1 MNKSKIIESDIII
14 RYLALETTDT
24 ENTEVENWLEESD
37 ENREYF
43 EQVKKLWDD
52 TANHEGLDRKYLTEK
67 TWNEISET
75 IGGNKPGLPVKRLL
89 PLIAV
94 AASVLLIAAI
104 GISIFFS
111 KYYQKEKIAES
122 SSSVTK
128 IILPDNSIVW
138 LNRNTKLIYGKNF
151 LRHRF
156 VKLYGEGYFVVKHD
170 ASHPFEITTS
180 NSRITVLGTEFNVN
194 AYVDS
199 ITEVT
204 VTSGEVKVTGLN
216 RALAGNTVLL
226 LPGEQGVNMGNSRK
240 LQKEASDNPNYMSWK
255 THDFVFDN
263 TNIRDI
269 VHLVNN
275 IYDTHV
281 QLENDSVQNCNITGK
296 YSCHSLDDM
305 LDMLHIVL
313 NINYEKKGDEIIIN
327 TAGC

>member
-1 MNKSKIIESDIII
+1 M
-14 RYLALETTDT
+14 ETTDT
-24 ENTEVENWLEESD
+24 ENAEVENWLEESD

-43 EQVKKLWDD
+43 GQIERLWNN
-52 TANHEGLDRKYLTEK
+52 TADSKDLDRKYLTEK
-67 TWNEISET
+67 TWNEIAGT
-75 IGGNKPGLPVKRLL
+75 LGKNKSGLPVKRLL
-89 PLIAV
+89 PRV
-94 AASVLLIAAI
+94 AAAASILLIAAI

-111 KYYQKEKIAES
+111 KYYQKENIVES

-128 IILPDNSIVW
+128 IVLPDNSTVW
-138 LNRNTKLIYGKNF
+138 LNRNSKLIYGKNF

-156 VKLYGEGYFVVKHD
+156 VKLFGEGYFVVKHD
-170 ASHPFEITTS
+170 AKHPFEITTG

-199 ITEVT
+199 VTEVT
-204 VTSGEVKVTGLN
+204 VTSGKVKVTGLN
-216 RALAGNTVLL
+216 EALAENTVLL
-226 LPGEQGVNMGNSRK
+226 LPGEQGLSEGNSK
-240 LQKEASDNPNYMSWK
+240 KIQKEISDNPNYMSWK

-313 NINYEKKGDEIIIN
+313 NISYEKKGDEIIIK

>member
-1 MNKSKIIESDIII
+1 MNRSNIIESDILI

-24 ENTEVENWLEESD
+24 ENIWVENWLEESE
-37 ENREYF
+37 ENRKFF
-43 EQVKKLWDD
+43 EQVKNLWNN
-52 TANHEGLDRKYLTEK
+52 TADHKDLDRKYLTEK
-67 TWNEISET
+67 SWNEIS
-75 IGGNKPGLPVKRLL
+75 GMLGKNKPVIPMKRLL
-89 PLIAV
+89 PRVAV
-94 AASVLLIAAI
+94 AASILLIAAI

-111 KYYQKEKIAES
+111 RYYQKEKIVES
-122 SSSVTK
+122 SSNVTK

-151 LRHRF
+151 THHRF

-170 ASHPFEITTS
+170 AKHPFEITTS
-180 NSRITVLGTEFNVN
+180 NSKITVLGTEFNVS

-199 ITEVT
+199 VTEVT
-204 VTSGEVKVTGLN
+204 VTSGEVKVTGIN
-216 RALAGNTVLL
+216 KTLAENTVLL
-226 LPGEQGVNMGNSRK
+226 LPGEKGVNKGNSRK
-240 LQKEASDNPNYMSWK
+240 IQKETSDNPNYMSWK
-255 THDFVFDN
+255 THDFIFDN

-275 IYDTHV
+275 IYDTHIR
-281 QLENDSVQNCNITGK
+281 LENDSVQNCNITGK

-313 NINYEKKGDEIIIN
+313 NINFEKKGDEIIIN

>member
-1 MNKSKIIESDIII
+1 MNRSNIIKSDILI

-24 ENTEVENWLEESD
+24 ENAEVENWLEESD

-43 EQVKKLWDD
+43 GQVEKLWNN
-52 TANHEGLDRKYLTEK
+52 TADRKDLDRKYLTEK
-67 TWNEISET
+67 SWNEIS
-75 IGGNKPGLPVKRLL
+75 GMLGKNKPVIPMKRLL
-89 PLIAV
+89 PRVAV
-94 AASVLLIAAI
+94 AASILLIAAI

-111 KYYQKEKIAES
+111 RYYQKEKIVES

-151 LRHRF
+151 THHRF

-170 ASHPFEITTS
+170 AKHPFEITTS
-180 NSRITVLGTEFNVN
+180 NSKITVLGTEFNVS

-199 ITEVT
+199 VTEVT

-216 RALAGNTVLL
+216 KTLAENTVLL
-226 LPGEQGVNMGNSRK
+226 LPGEKGVNKGNSRK
-240 LQKEASDNPNYMSWK
+240 IQKETSDNPNYMSWK
-255 THDFVFDN
+255 THDFIFDN

-275 IYDTHV
+275 IYDTHIRI
-281 QLENDSVQNCNITGK
+281 ENDSVQNCNITGK

-313 NINYEKKGDEIIIN
+313 NINFEKKGDEIIIN

>member
-1 MNKSKIIESDIII
+1 MNRSKIIESDILI

-24 ENTEVENWLEESD
+24 ENNTVENWLEESD

-43 EQVKKLWDD
+43 EQVKNLWNN
-52 TANHEGLDRKYLTEK
+52 TADHKDLDRKYLTEK
-67 TWNEISET
+67 SWNKIS
-75 IGGNKPGLPVKRLL
+75 GMLGKNKPVIPMKRLL
-89 PLIAV
+89 PRVAI
-94 AASVLLIAAI
+94 AASILLIAAI
-104 GISIFFS
+104 GISFFFS
-111 KYYQKEKIAES
+111 RYYQKEKIVES

-138 LNRNTKLIYGKNF
+138 LNRNTKLIYGRNF
-151 LRHRF
+151 THHRF

-170 ASHPFEITTS
+170 AKHPFEITTS
-180 NSRITVLGTEFNVN
+180 NSKITVLGTEFNVS

-199 ITEVT
+199 VTEVT
-204 VTSGEVKVTGLN
+204 VTSGEVKVTGINKTLTE
-216 RALAGNTVLL
+216 NTVLL
-226 LPGEQGVNMGNSRK
+226 LPGEKGVNKENSRK
-240 LQKEASDNPNYMSWK
+240 IQKETSDNPNYMSWK
-255 THDFVFDN
+255 THDFIFDN

-275 IYDTHV
+275 IYDTHIRI
-281 QLENDSVQNCNITGK
+281 ENDSVQNCNITGK

-313 NINYEKKGDEIIIN
+313 NINFEKKGDEIIIN